1 MGELLN
7 DDMKLFEELLNQ
19 EEETEETEETE
30 ENICLITNEKLE
42 NNYIK
47 LDCDHKFN
55 YIALYNEVVY
65 QKTKKILD
73 NSRLKINE
81 IKCPYCRDVTDK
93 LLPYYKYYNIPSV
106 RGVTNPE
113 KYTMK
118 IQECEHRRNNKKCSR
133 PGCITKDGIFC
144 NIHMKIKKI
153 DEEIIE
159 NMDEKFNKNYKKKTI
174 KELREELKN
183 SKLKISGRKEELIK
197 RLYVHKKKQ
206 DQAAAHLQ
214 EV

>member
-1 MGELLN
+1 MSELLN
-7 DDMKLFEELLNQ
+7 DDMKLFVELLNQ
-19 EEETEETEETE
+19 DEEIE

-47 LDCDHKFN
+47 LNCNHKFN
-55 YIALYNEVVY
+55 YLALYNEVVY

-93 LLPYYKYYNIPSV
+93 LLPHYKYYNIPSV

-113 KYTMK
+113 KYVMK
-118 IQECEHRRNNKKCSR
+118 IQECEHIRNNKKCSR

-144 NIHMKIKKI
+144 NIHMKIKKL

-159 NMDEKFNKNYKKKTI
+159 NMDEKFYKTYKQKT
-174 KELREELKN
+174 LKD
-183 SKLKISGRKEELIK
+183 LKEELRHHKLKLSGNKGDLIN
-197 RLYVHKKKQ
+197 RLYIHYIKT
-206 DQAAAHLQ
+206 
-214 EV
+214 E

>member
-1 MGELLN
+1 MSELLN

-19 EEETEETEETE
+19 EEETEE
-30 ENICLITNEKLE
+30 NICLITNEKLE

-47 LDCDHKFN
+47 LNCNHNFN
-55 YIALYNEVVY
+55 YLALYNEVVY

-93 LLPYYKYYNIPSV
+93 LLPHYKYYNIPSV
-106 RGVTNPE
+106 RAVTNPE

-118 IQECEHRRNNKKCSR
+118 IQECQHIRNNKKCSR
-133 PGCITKDGIFC
+133 AGCITKDGVFC

-159 NMDEKFNKNYKKKTI
+159 NMDEDFNKNYKKKTI

-197 RLYVHKKKQ
+197 RLYIHYNK
-206 DQAAAHLQ
+206 
-214 EV
+214 

>member
-1 MGELLN
+1 MSELLN
-7 DDMKLFEELLNQ
+7 NDMKLFEELLNQ
-19 EEETEETEETE
+19 EEEIE

-47 LDCDHKFN
+47 LNCNHKFN
-55 YIALYNEVVY
+55 YLALYNEVVY

-153 DEEIIE
+153 DEEMIE
-159 NMDEKFNKNYKKKTI
+159 NMDEEFNKNYKKKTI